1 MKCEHNTPVKQKI
14 FTSEPYLNPPPSRFT
29 LAERKGTLAYYNKY
43 VANSEN
49 SDLSSSTP
57 NSSKNSAG
65 SGGGQQNQNEPL
77 LSVDGNLKS
86 PRNVNV
92 KYNPKAVKSTQNNK
106 AANDNNNGKSN
117 DNNSKKP
124 LVEVDG
130 SKKSGGCCSIL

>member
-1 MKCEHNTPVKQKI
+1 
-14 FTSEPYLNPPPSRFT
+14 

-49 SDLSSSTP
+49 SDLSLTTP

-65 SGGGQQNQNEPL
+65 SGGQQNQNDAL
-77 LSVDGNLKS
+77 LSIDGNLKS
-86 PRNVNV
+86 PRNFNV
-92 KYNPKAVKSTQNNK
+92 KYNPKAVKSTQNK
-106 AANDNNNGKSN
+106 ASKDEKNGKANES
-117 DNNSKKP
+117 NSKQP